1 MPTLRRLYRFLRLVL
16 HVLSGVMLILFR
28 MGPNPEHYHQRD
40 WRIICGWMVTLCR
53 ILGLRVTVTGEPVAG
68 PALFVANHIS
78 WQDIV
83 VLQSLAPTGFVA
95 KHEIRGWPLIGWMAH
110 RGATLF
116 IRRGKRES
124 MQQLKDAMASR
135 LQARQSLLIFPEGT
149 TTHGHTIKPFRTR
162 LFEPAIE
169 MNLPIQPVA
178 VHYSCKDKV
187 CKDLAF
193 IGEEHFV
200 AHAWRMLGEKQV
212 EVLVHFCEP
221 VDARGRDRRELG
233 QLAQMKIVQTLGGR
247 LDALPASLVSMNELS
262 FDSDSKN

>member
-1 MPTLRRLYRFLRLVL
+1 MPTLRRLYRFNRLLL
-16 HVLSGVMLILFR
+16 HVLWGVALLVFR
-28 MGPNPEHYHQRD
+28 IGADPNRHNQRD
-40 WRIICGWMVTLCR
+40 WRIIRGWMSKLCR
-53 ILGLRVTVTGEPVAG
+53 ILGLRVTVNGEPIAG

-78 WQDIV
+78 WHDII

-124 MQQLKDAMASR
+124 TQQLKEDMSSR

-149 TTHGHTIKPFRTR
+149 TTDGHGVKPFRTR

-169 MNLPIQPVA
+169 MGLPIQPVA
-178 VHYSCKDKV
+178 VHYSCEDKV

-212 EVLVHFCEP
+212 EVLVHFCEQI
-221 VDARGRDRRELG
+221 DSRGRDRRELG
-233 QLAQMKIVQTLGGR
+233 KQAQMEIVEALGER
-247 LDALPASLVSMNELS
+247 LDELQYEVVSSE
-262 FDSDSKN
+262 